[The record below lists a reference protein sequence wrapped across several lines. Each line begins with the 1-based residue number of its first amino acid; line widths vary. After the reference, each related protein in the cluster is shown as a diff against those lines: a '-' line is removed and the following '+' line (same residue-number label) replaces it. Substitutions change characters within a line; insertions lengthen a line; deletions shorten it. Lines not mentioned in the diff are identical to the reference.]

1 MVAVDYGKIDD
12 LLRSRGW
19 SRRKLALS
27 ISVNPG
33 SFAGSFRRHSRM
45 NISYVWKIADCL
57 FVPAKSLIDRSA
69 YPTEAAYQADVK
81 AVENGRS
88 DHAVMVEDTQI
99 LQILH
104 VLRNLNAAGLR
115 KALSLVELLNEV
127 PKLQKSPAEVMADQE
142 RKEADYLQMERE
154 EERAQLAL
162 EYDAD
167 LKALEAGG
175 TTEEGI

>member
-1 MVAVDYGKIDD
+1 MKIDS
-12 LLRSRGW
+12 L
-19 SRRKLALS
+19 
-27 ISVNPG
+27 
-33 SFAGSFRRHSRM
+33 
-45 NISYVWKIADCL
+45 WKIADCL
-57 FVPAKSLIDRSA
+57 SVAAKPLIDRSA

-115 KALSLVELLNEV
+115 KALSLVELLNEI

>member
-1 MVAVDYGKIDD
+1 M
-12 LLRSRGW
+12 
-19 SRRKLALS
+19 
-27 ISVNPG
+27 ISVNYPALEAMMKVRDVSRRQLAITIG
-33 SFAGSFRRHSRM
+33 VPVNTLAGSFRRHTRM
-45 NISYVWKIADCL
+45 KIDTLWKIADRL
-57 FVPAKSLIDRSA
+57 SVSAVSLVDRSGYA
-69 YPTEAAYQADVK
+69 TEEAYQADVK

-88 DHAVMVEDTQI
+88 DHDIMVEDTQI
-99 LQILH
+99 LEILH